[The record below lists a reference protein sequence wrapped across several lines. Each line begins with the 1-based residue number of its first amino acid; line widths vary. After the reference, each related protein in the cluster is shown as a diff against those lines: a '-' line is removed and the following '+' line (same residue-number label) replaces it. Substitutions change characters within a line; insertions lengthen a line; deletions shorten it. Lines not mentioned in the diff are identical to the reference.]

1 MNKKGNRQTQ
11 ETDEKIVRAVTGM
24 MAREHIP
31 ISKIT
36 VSEICSRCGI
46 HRSTFYAHYLDIYDV
61 AEKVE
66 KTMAEKLGETIRD
79 KIQEGAGARE
89 CFLTSLDFIRE
100 YREFYLLYFEQMR
113 YSEVINTSW
122 DLLREKWSEEENYG
136 FSSMK
141 MVEYHGAFM
150 LHGMTSFI
158 LLWLEK
164 GCEETPEELLGYLL
178 EISEALYKIK
188 EW

>member
-36 VSEICSRCGI
+36 VSEVCSRCGI

-66 KTMAEKLGETIRD
+66 KTMAQKLGETIRD
-79 KIQEGAGARE
+79 KIQEGAGPRE

-113 YSEVINTSW
+113 YSEVINTS
-122 DLLREKWSEEENYG
+122 
-136 FSSMK
+136 
-141 MVEYHGAFM
+141 
-150 LHGMTSFI
+150 
-158 LLWLEK
+158 
-164 GCEETPEELLGYLL
+164 
-178 EISEALYKIK
+178 
-188 EW
+188 